1 MTEKSNDV
9 KSDWP
14 KFAGDPKQF
23 RSWYLAIIA
32 QISLPPW
39 QELYDTTKHDVVTVT
54 LNVNLNG
61 KLFAK
66 LLLSLEGTASQNIIS
81 RSHLRA
87 NGILLLKELV
97 QTYHPPN
104 VPEVIAAKTSQFWGQ
119 TK

>member
-1 MTEKSNDV
+1 MILLVLLQMLVSMGNY
-9 KSDWP
+9 S
-14 KFAGDPKQF
+14 
-23 RSWYLAIIA
+23 
-32 QISLPPW
+32 
-39 QELYDTTKHDVVTVT
+39 
-54 LNVNLNG
+54 
-61 KLFAK
+61 K

-119 TK
+119 TKR